1 MFVGNDGCAAE
12 VCKLN
17 LWDLCRGHRMRDY
30 HKLSPIVT
38 DGWLSCY
45 RIEFIKW
52 QKHNHMG
59 SLDMGIYWIEYGLF
73 LVRFFF
79 LCACVFMGLTF
90 AYAAVPMQMW
100 AEIQLG
106 ICAGWLLCWL
116 LRFSWMSLV
125 NAIIFLS
132 ILLKLTVE
140 HMQTVLWLTSW
151 WGLPEQDLLF
161 PKVCFSCVC
170 SRKALCRPWLCDL
183 LLMQISCRS
192 AL

>member
-1 MFVGNDGCAAE
+1 MFVGNDGYAAE
-12 VCKLN
+12 VCLLS
-17 LWDLCRGHRMRDY
+17 LWDLCRGHRIIEY

-38 DGWLSCY
+38 NGWLSCY

-52 QKHNHMG
+52 QKHNHME
-59 SLDMGIYWIEYGLF
+59 SLDMVIYWIEYGLF
-73 LVRFFF
+73 FISFF
-79 LCACVFMGLTF
+79 LFVCVCVFMGSTF

-116 LRFSWMSLV
+116 PCFSWMNLV
-125 NAIIFLS
+125 NTIIFLS

-151 WGLPEQDLLF
+151 W
-161 PKVCFSCVC
+161 VCL
-170 SRKALCRPWLCDL
+170 SRTCFF
-183 LLMQISCRS
+183 
-192 AL
+192 